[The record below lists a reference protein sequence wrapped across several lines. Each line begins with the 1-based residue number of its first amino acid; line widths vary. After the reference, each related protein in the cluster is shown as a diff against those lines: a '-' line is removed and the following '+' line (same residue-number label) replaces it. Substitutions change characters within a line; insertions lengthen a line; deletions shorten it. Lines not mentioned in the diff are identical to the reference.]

1 VSELNTVMSS
11 AAFDTAR
18 AVIRD
23 TDELTLAHMMEVTR
37 IPAPLHGEAERGRWL
52 AARLGDAGLETATD
66 SSGNIIALTPSAEP
80 ERRRIVMAAHL
91 DTVFS
96 ADTPLDVRRDGPRL
110 TGPGISD
117 NARGLAGM
125 LALARA
131 LAAAGWP
138 TRLPIVF
145 VGTVGEEG
153 AGDLRGAK
161 HYMAQHADRTAAFI
175 ALDGAGARRVIN
187 AGVGSRRLRVTYT
200 GPGGHS
206 WSDWGTPNAIHAAGR
221 AIASLLRLD
230 LATEPRST
238 LSVGRVGGGTS
249 INAIAGAAWLELDL
263 RSEARAPLLE
273 LEARVRAALDQAAAE
288 EGGATRAIGCE
299 VAVFGDRPAGT
310 TPASQPLV
318 RVAEDA
324 TRAVGLTP
332 QLASSS
338 TDANVAMAAGI
349 PAIALGAGGDAGGTH
364 TTGEW
369 YDNTDG
375 PAGLERALL
384 VLLAAAG
391 LP

>member
-66 SSGNIIALTPSAEP
+66 SSGNIIAVTPSVEP
-80 ERRRIVMAAHL
+80 ERRRIVVAAHL

-96 ADTPLDVRRDGPRL
+96 VDTPLDVRRDGHRL

-117 NARGLAGM
+117 NARGLAGV
-125 LALARA
+125 LTLARA

-138 TRLPIVF
+138 TRLPIAF

-161 HYMAQHADRTAAFI
+161 HYMAEHAGRTAAFI

-230 LATEPRST
+230 LAAEPRTT
-238 LSVGRVGGGTS
+238 LSVGRIGGGTS

-273 LEARVRAALDQAAAE
+273 LEARVRAALGQAAAK

-318 RVAEDA
+318 RMAEDA

-349 PAIALGAGGDAGGTH
+349 PAIAIGAGGDAGGTH